1 MSDLVDD
8 SKTRLQSL
16 RRVDMMEVRHY
27 KRPPAHVVECLAG
40 LFMLLSGLAVRDSAG
55 KNRGDYPKLKDIVK
69 NCSDWGFVQALLGGN
84 EAHVSRHLRELV
96 ESADLVCDRTTEHWA
111 ALEDH
116 IERFPASFDFQT
128 MRRKNTFT
136 GCVCKIM
143 RNLLHLRRL
152 QRELESCLESETAPM
167 TRPEIAAAIVAAWEK
182 GNEKSKHELEASSSD
197 TLKKVSGE
205 LDADTAAFRRS
216 VSGLAACVRLV
227 DEENERWNETKAR
240 NMTRMQQAEKA
251 LKQAQVSHAQARADV
266 QAQLD
271 RGVTRD
277 QDRVR
282 GVIIMRR
289 TNHAPRP
296 RGRHSDDSD
305 EDTGWNGT
313 AAGDRFAHNGWSRV
327 GHVYDQSTYAAAFR
341 DEMFANDNRTLL
353 VCAPYKQGMFGARG
367 KPGTV
372 PGAETKSR
380 LRRRPM
386 CEGDPKF
393 RLLLGERVEV
403 REKARGK
410 KARRRGTFTPG
421 TGSCGRIAAITHA
434 FDPKDWGEAGEVRP
448 MLYAVRLDKDDY
460 GAVLVENVSPERVF
474 WLPYVEDGCRDPL
487 VDVREEEE

>member
-1 MSDLVDD
+1 MELELLADLHDLVLG
-8 SKTRLQSL
+8 RQ
-16 RRVDMMEVRHY
+16 RVRVEQVVHEG
-27 KRPPAHVVECLAG
+27 VVEEEAL
-40 LFMLLSGLAVRDSAG
+40 
-55 KNRGDYPKLKDIVK
+55 
-69 NCSDWGFVQALLGGN
+69 ALLPGP
-84 EAHVSRHLRELV
+84 
-96 ESADLVCDRTTEHWA
+96 DLV
-111 ALEDH
+111 
-116 IERFPASFDFQT
+116 
-128 MRRKNTFT
+128 
-136 GCVCKIM
+136 V
-143 RNLLHLRRL
+143 
-152 QRELESCLESETAPM
+152 
-167 TRPEIAAAIVAAWEK
+167 
-182 GNEKSKHELEASSSD
+182 
-197 TLKKVSGE
+197 
-205 LDADTAAFRRS
+205 DAD
-216 VSGLAACVRLV
+216 
-227 DEENERWNETKAR
+227 
-240 NMTRMQQAEKA
+240 
-251 LKQAQVSHAQARADV
+251 
-266 QAQLD
+266 
-271 RGVTRD
+271 
-277 QDRVR
+277 
-282 GVIIMRR
+282 
-289 TNHAPRP
+289 
-296 RGRHSDDSD
+296 
-305 EDTGWNGT
+305 
-313 AAGDRFAHNGWSRV
+313 
-327 GHVYDQSTYAAAFR
+327 AAAFR